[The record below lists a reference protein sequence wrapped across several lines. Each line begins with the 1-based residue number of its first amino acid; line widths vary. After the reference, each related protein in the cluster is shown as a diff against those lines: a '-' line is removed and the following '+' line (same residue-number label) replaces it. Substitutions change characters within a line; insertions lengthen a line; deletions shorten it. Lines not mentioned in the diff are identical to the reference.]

1 MYTKEEREGI
11 LWEFH
16 RSGLSAP
23 AACRSLPLFPN
34 KDNLYAWLKLEEA
47 DELTAREMPDR
58 AECMHCSHGEGSPA
72 FAARR
77 AGAAPAS
84 PRKRRAEGGAGRMK
98 GTGRGGAGGAAPEQT
113 EWRDWGLEGLP
124 DDPAERAR
132 VAEVRPDDVGVR
144 EGQYE
149 EAQAGADAGNVEI
162 GLAEVG
168 LGPAGL
174 PHQVEEPLA
183 LGAVPPP
190 QLCNVAADGGLA
202 GVGAVL
208 VDQPA
213 PYAPGGVS
221 LLAPVP
227 GVVLE
232 LLTDDGLVRVE
243 LARCAPP
250 RGRPRGEVV
259 LGEVLVDGVARYAV
273 HLDDIR
279 DAEPVAALLAY
290 RIDGGHVD
298 HCLSYLSE

>member
-47 DELTAREMPDR
+47 GELTAREMPGR
-58 AECMHCSHGEGSPA
+58 AERMHCSHGEGSPA
-72 FAARR
+72 FAARH

-84 PRKRRAEGGAGRMK
+84 PRRRRAEGGADKMK
-98 GTGRGGAGGAAPEQT
+98 RTGREGAGGAAPEQT

-132 VAEVRPDDVGVR
+132 VAEVRLDDVGVR

-190 QLCNVAADGGLA
+190 QLGDVAADGGLA
-202 GVGAVL
+202 DVDAVL

-250 RGRPRGEVV
+250 RGRPRGEIV

>member
-47 DELTAREMPDR
+47 GELTAREMPGR
-58 AECMHCSHGEGSPA
+58 AERMHCSHGEGSPA
-72 FAARR
+72 FAARH
-77 AGAAPAS
+77 A
-84 PRKRRAEGGAGRMK
+84 
-98 GTGRGGAGGAAPEQT
+98 GAAPEQT

-132 VAEVRPDDVGVR
+132 VAEVRLDDVGVR

-190 QLCNVAADGGLA
+190 QLGDVAADGGLA
-202 GVGAVL
+202 DVGAVL

-250 RGRPRGEVV
+250 RGRPRGEIV